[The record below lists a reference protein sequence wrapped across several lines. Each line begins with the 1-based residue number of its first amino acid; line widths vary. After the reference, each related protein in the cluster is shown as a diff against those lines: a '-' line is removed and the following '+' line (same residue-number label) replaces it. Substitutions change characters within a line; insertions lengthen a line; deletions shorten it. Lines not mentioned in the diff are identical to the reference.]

1 MTDELKPL
9 LSCPFCGGKS
19 KLIESHR
26 FGPEDTTPHYWKVSC
41 NIIGCNGAAVNIW
54 YPSPEAAITAWNRR
68 TEPIGNSDEL
78 PIRSEVKTF
87 AEFMEVSLKLN
98 DYKGG
103 WRNKTPDWLMSRLKD
118 EVQDLQAAL
127 DFALYNEE
135 KIGEC
140 VDVANYAMMIADVL
154 SLRRED
160 AE

>member
-1 MTDELKPL
+1 MTDELKP
-9 LSCPFCGGKS
+9 
-19 KLIESHR
+19 
-26 FGPEDTTPHYWKVSC
+26 
-41 NIIGCNGAAVNIW
+41 IGCPMCGKLPVWKQRFDIGGILECEHDDH
-54 YPSPEAAITAWNRR
+54 YVCVCGKDLITAITAWNRR

>member
-1 MTDELKPL
+1 MTAEPLKPL
-9 LSCPFCGGKS
+9 PCPFCGSGS
-19 KLIESHR
+19 EDLYCDGHYVHCEVCNTT
-26 FGPEDTTPHYWKVSC
+26 GPSV
-41 NIIGCNGAAVNIW
+41 
-54 YPSPEAAITAWNRR
+54 YPVPDDDAAIAAWNRR
-68 TEPIGNSDEL
+68 VEPIGNSDEL